1 MKAEISQYWQ
11 MLLGREPLPISN
23 GVMSLMESA
32 TSMYVRASEM
42 AAMIQQA
49 EQEGVLLRGSSFYRF
64 RTGELRTFME
74 ACAKAIELGSRR
86 VTAEKLAVEM
96 KEFD

>member
-1 MKAEISQYWQ
+1 MKQEIHDYWQ
-11 MLLGREPLPISN
+11 MLLGRTPLPISN
-23 GVMSLMESA
+23 GVLSLMESA
-32 TSMYVRASEM
+32 TAMYVRASEM
-42 AAMIQQA
+42 TAMIQQA
-49 EQEGVLLRGSSFYRF
+49 EQEGVLIRGSSHYRF

-96 KEFD
+96 REFD